1 MAMAT
6 YTISINERTTQG
18 KSLLQLLKD
27 LGAEIISEK
36 EPEYDPEFVK
46 MIHEQR
52 KLPKVKIE
60 TKDLWK

>member
-1 MAMAT
+1 MAT

-36 EPEYDPEFVK
+36 EPE
-46 MIHEQR
+46 
-52 KLPKVKIE
+52 
-60 TKDLWK
+60 